1 MDVLTEARNLAARY
15 AKGEGFRRY
24 VRHRAAL
31 VLPTLALFV
40 GISVALGLGLF
51 GVMGTHQ
58 FGVLLA
64 MVLLP
69 FVLFGSFALQ
79 AFVFFAWLELRALAP
94 MPPPEASLR
103 QRLGKPPPIPWIS
116 CAILVLIP
124 FLLLAL
130 ASLKAASLVLMLAL
144 LVPLVY
150 TILEPR
156 FQ

>member
-1 MDVLTEARNLAARY
+1 MDVLTEARNLAERY

-24 VRHRAAL
+24 VHHRAAL
-31 VLPTLALFV
+31 VLPTLGLFAV
-40 GISVALGLGLF
+40 ISIALGLGLF

-94 MPPPEASLR
+94 MPPPDASLR
-103 QRLGKPPPIPWIS
+103 LRLGKPPPIPWIS
-116 CAILVLIP
+116 CAILVFIP
-124 FLLLAL
+124 FLALTL
-130 ASLKAASLVLMLAL
+130 ASLKAASLVLVLAM

-150 TILEPR
+150 TLLEPR